1 MPFGFRRHEEKA
13 EAETSPPG
21 APSGSMLPPRPV
33 ATGGG
38 IAFDGLTEEWRL
50 IGIMDVSGRLS
61 DALNRRD
68 AIGIRDV
75 SWAPID
81 GSEPFSPVPGL
92 RSIDPYDLII
102 VLAGEGT
109 LPGFSDDEKAA
120 HRVHK
125 LSYGVNLEVPPF
137 RVRGLVHLFPGSE
150 PERLLDRSNEMFFAV
165 TSGEVR
171 LNDEVIR
178 DPEAS
183 TILVNRQ
190 YLRGVEQAD
199 VEAVEDAAGR

>member
-1 MPFGFRRHEEKA
+1 MPFGFGKRDAKPAGA
-13 EAETSPPG
+13 EDG
-21 APSGSMLPPRPV
+21 APTATAAHVPLPV
-33 ATGGG
+33 AESG

-50 IGIMDVSGRLS
+50 IGVMEVSGRLS

-68 AIGIRDV
+68 AIAIRDV
-75 SWAPID
+75 TWAPLD

-109 LPGFSDDEKAA
+109 LPVFSEDEKAA

-125 LSYGVNLEVPPF
+125 LSYGVALEVPPF
-137 RVRGLVHLFPGSE
+137 RVQGTVHLFPGSE
-150 PERLLDRSNEMFFAV
+150 PERLLDRSNDMFFAV
-165 TSGEVR
+165 TGGVVM
-171 LNDEVIR
+171 LNERRIGDVPT
-178 DPEAS
+178 D

-190 YLRGVEQAD
+190 YLRRVEQIEGESGGD
-199 VEAVEDAAGR
+199 HQPG